1 MKVWILNVGI
11 AVTVLTT
18 AWAVYTK
25 PEEKEV
31 SLVSYDQL
39 SIAVPK
45 ESTDFEKELKSALT
59 QHGFQEV
66 RVLNDYAE
74 AQVLVLLPA
83 EQLSSY
89 KKKDIQQVVN
99 QLTKQYNVNP
109 DVVQIQLYGKSKSL
123 LERGIPLYK
132 RLFYSFSSLVER
144 ALLVF

>member
-11 AVTVLTT
+11 AVTVLVT
-18 AWAVYTK
+18 AWAVYTQ
-25 PEEKEV
+25 PEEKEA
-31 SLVSYDQL
+31 SLFSYDQL

-45 ESTDFEKELKSALT
+45 ESTDFEKALKAALT

-83 EQLSSY
+83 EQLFSY

-109 DVVQIQLYGKSKSL
+109 DVVQIQLYEKK
-123 LERGIPLYK
+123 
-132 RLFYSFSSLVER
+132 
-144 ALLVF
+144 

>member
-25 PEEKEV
+25 PEEEEI
-31 SLVSYDQL
+31 SLFSYDQP
-39 SIAVPK
+39 SIVVQK
-45 ESTDFEKELKSALT
+45 ESTGFEKALKAFLT

-89 KKKDIQQVVN
+89 KKKEIQKVVN
-99 QLTKQYNVNP
+99 QLAKQYHVNP
-109 DVVQIQLYGKSKSL
+109 NVVNVQLYEKK
-123 LERGIPLYK
+123 
-132 RLFYSFSSLVER
+132 
-144 ALLVF
+144 

>member
-25 PEEKEV
+25 PKEKEV
-31 SLVSYDQL
+31 SLVSYNQFA
-39 SIAVPK
+39 IAVPK

-59 QHGFQEV
+59 QQGFQEV

-109 DVVQIQLYGKSKSL
+109 DVVQIQLYGKK
-123 LERGIPLYK
+123 
-132 RLFYSFSSLVER
+132 
-144 ALLVF
+144 

>member
-25 PEEKEV
+25 PEEKEA
-31 SLVSYDQL
+31 SLFSYDQL
-39 SIAVPK
+39 YIAVPK
-45 ESTDFEKELKSALT
+45 ESTDFEKALKAVLT

-74 AQVLVLLPA
+74 AQVLVLLPT

-89 KKKDIQQVVN
+89 KKKEIQQIVN
-99 QLTKQYNVNP
+99 QLAKQYHVNP
-109 DVVQIQLYGKSKSL
+109 NVVNVQLYEKN
-123 LERGIPLYK
+123 
-132 RLFYSFSSLVER
+132 
-144 ALLVF
+144 

>member
-11 AVTVLTT
+11 AVTVLVT
-18 AWAVYTK
+18 AWAVYTQ
-25 PEEKEV
+25 PEEKEA
-31 SLVSYDQL
+31 SLFSYDQL

-45 ESTDFEKELKSALT
+45 ESTDFEKALKAALA

-89 KKKDIQQVVN
+89 KKKEIQQIVN
-99 QLTKQYNVNP
+99 QLAKQYNVNP
-109 DVVQIQLYGKSKSL
+109 NVVNVQLYEKK
-123 LERGIPLYK
+123 
-132 RLFYSFSSLVER
+132 
-144 ALLVF
+144 

>member
-31 SLVSYDQL
+31 SLVSYNQF

-59 QHGFQEV
+59 QYGFQEV

-89 KKKDIQQVVN
+89 KKKEVQQVVN
-99 QLTKQYNVNP
+99 QLAKQYHVNP
-109 DVVQIQLYGKSKSL
+109 DVVNVQLYEKK
-123 LERGIPLYK
+123 
-132 RLFYSFSSLVER
+132 
-144 ALLVF
+144 

>member
-83 EQLSSY
+83 EQLFP
-89 KKKDIQQVVN
+89 IRRR
-99 QLTKQYNVNP
+99 TF
-109 DVVQIQLYGKSKSL
+109 SKS
-123 LERGIPLYK
+123 
-132 RLFYSFSSLVER
+132 
-144 ALLVF
+144 

>member
-31 SLVSYDQL
+31 SLFSYDQL
-39 SIAVPK
+39 SIAVSK
-45 ESTDFEKELKSALT
+45 ESTDFEKALKAVLT

-89 KKKDIQQVVN
+89 KKKEIQQIVN
-99 QLTKQYNVNP
+99 QLAKQYHVNP
-109 DVVQIQLYGKSKSL
+109 NVVNVQLYEKK
-123 LERGIPLYK
+123 
-132 RLFYSFSSLVER
+132 
-144 ALLVF
+144 